1 MTILGILLILHGAVM
16 IGATV
21 GGAIGYVQRGRN
33 RDAVG
38 VLLTVGITAIAE
50 VVCGCFL
57 IF

>member
-1 MTILGILLILHGAVM
+1 MIILGTLLMLHGAVM

-38 VLLTVGITAIAE
+38 LLLTLGIAAIAE
-50 VVCGCFL
+50 FILGIYL
-57 IF
+57 IV